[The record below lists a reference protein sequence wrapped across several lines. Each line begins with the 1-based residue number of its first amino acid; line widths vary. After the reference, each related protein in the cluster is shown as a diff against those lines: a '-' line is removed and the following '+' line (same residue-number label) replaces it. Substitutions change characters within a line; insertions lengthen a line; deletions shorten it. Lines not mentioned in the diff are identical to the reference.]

1 MVIEFVFQEKQGK
14 AKSHRTLGGK
24 DSKIHTAAAP
34 LAWVTRVLYRSCAAL
49 SMCFAAFSLFSSY
62 CWRLVMAMY
71 DFRPAYKDKSASN
84 GVRKV
89 VGGKAIMS
97 SGMLFELEDAP
108 SPEFFQR

>member
-1 MVIEFVFQEKQGK
+1 
-14 AKSHRTLGGK
+14 
-24 DSKIHTAAAP
+24 
-34 LAWVTRVLYRSCAAL
+34 
-49 SMCFAAFSLFSSY
+49 
-62 CWRLVMAMY
+62 MAMY